1 MNTTLLSPPPAP
13 APSAGPE
20 SRASI
25 TLQTPMLDPASA
37 RLVLRCSYR
46 HLAQWIVSGE
56 LEWVFDL
63 RRTGASRAFTRI
75 LAESIFRLQQ
85 RGHPLT
91 PRQIAAQRQHPFQ
104 QVFDSLFPHHK
115 PHLTSIELT
124 RGWACSVM
132 HIHHLLEDGL
142 LGLADKDRLPHGAMQ
157 ISRESV
163 FHFMQTRRIL

>member
-1 MNTTLLSPPPAP
+1 
-13 APSAGPE
+13 
-20 SRASI
+20 
-25 TLQTPMLDPASA
+25 MLDPACA

-63 RRTGASRAFTRI
+63 RQAGASRAFTRI

-91 PRQIAAQRQHPFQ
+91 PRQIAAQRLHPFQ
-104 QVFDSLFPHHK
+104 QVFDPLFPRPK
-115 PHLTSIELT
+115 PFLTSIELA

-132 HIHHLLEDGL
+132 HVHHLLRDGL
-142 LGLADKDRLPHGAMQ
+142 LGLADQDRLPHGAMQ